1 MVGESARRVGRP
13 GPYRLVIADDDE
25 DLRELVRAMVLTG
38 AENEFVV
45 VAEATNGLDAVAI
58 ASAHRPDLVLLDLS
72 MPGMDGLRVIAE
84 IRERCPLTNIL
95 VFSGFDVADGG
106 PRAMAAGA
114 HAYLIKGAPRN
125 ELLTALRS
133 ALQGLE
139 SGPINAEHTP

>member
-1 MVGESARRVGRP
+1 
-13 GPYRLVIADDDE
+13 VIADDDE

-38 AENEFVV
+38 TENEFVV

-72 MPGMDGLRVIAE
+72 MPDMDGLRVIAE
-84 IRERCPLTNIL
+84 IRKRCPLTNIL
-95 VFSGFDVADGG
+95 VLSGFDVADGG
-106 PRAMAAGA
+106 PPAIAAGA
-114 HAYLIKGAPRN
+114 HGYLIKGAPRN